1 VYILEN
7 TLPLHPW
14 AEVSTMSFGYEKEEE
29 KIRKYERKR
38 RKENIEVKKVK

>member
-1 VYILEN
+1 VYVLEN

-29 KIRKYERKR
+29 KNKKKEERQKI
-38 RKENIEVKKVK
+38 KEKLILKG